1 MGPHDRA
8 CVARDQLQRRV
19 AVAVL
24 DSAVCAGLDQAPRQ
38 RAARVARRK
47 VQRRVALAVL
57 RARRPAHQARWP
69 AATAR
74 NPSASSLGHGASN
87 HCIAW
92 RSGEPEGAHPWLGWY
107 WCSRTGQNMP
117 ECKVQM
123 RSCMQSTPGDACG
136 SAEPGT
142 MWRRGAPARARPRP
156 RAAAPPRSPRG
167 CTRPRRTAACGPPGR
182 ACPPPCRSPGS
193 PPRPPGRRTC
203 AAAPKASCG
212 DCGASMPTCCP
223 MPSLPQHLRGPGA
236 ALGCIEQRVDLRR
249 RRGPCARRL
258 RRHGGTLGLSGGGA
272 HVAQLAADLGQP
284 RGVVPVL
291 HQRAHAVLL
300 DVGEHRLQVGV
311 VLAQGEDIIMPQ
323 LAGSQADAAQFIRSY
338 GTQARSVQPHLH
350 TQSSSQPGSE
360 EWCPWPQT
368 KEAQLL

>member
-1 MGPHDRA
+1 
-8 CVARDQLQRRV
+8 
-19 AVAVL
+19 
-24 DSAVCAGLDQAPRQ
+24 
-38 RAARVARRK
+38 
-47 VQRRVALAVL
+47 
-57 RARRPAHQARWP
+57 
-69 AATAR
+69 
-74 NPSASSLGHGASN
+74 
-87 HCIAW
+87 
-92 RSGEPEGAHPWLGWY
+92 
-107 WCSRTGQNMP
+107 
-117 ECKVQM
+117 M
-123 RSCMQSTPGDACG
+123 RSCMQSTQGDACG

-142 MWRRGAPARARPRP
+142 MWRRGTPARARPRP

-167 CTRPRRTAACGPPGR
+167 CTRQRRTAACGPPGR

-212 DCGASMPTCCP
+212 DCGAGRAHMRHHAQPHTAR
-223 MPSLPQHLRGPGA
+223 QQPGA
-236 ALGCIEQRVDLRR
+236 ALCCIKQRVDLRR

-258 RRHGGTLGLSGGGA
+258 RRHGRALGLSGGGG

-350 TQSSSQPGSE
+350 TQRSSQQVLK

-368 KEAQLL
+368 KEARLL